1 MKRIVL
7 TSCSQ
12 RKKNNESLLSA
23 IERYDG
29 PNFRLLRKYL
39 NQTTDELDVYILS
52 ARYGLIHQEK
62 QISFYE
68 EKLNKNN
75 LQEITKLSIAQA
87 NNFFTGREKAKEVFV
102 NLGTLYLQVFEP
114 ILEKLSKKNELIF
127 TSGSSG
133 RRLAEM
139 HDWLYG
145 ENSPLRNEKTET
157 VLKEVYIKGI
167 QLRTDEKQIRSIIQ
181 KEITQNG
188 IKYLQNFQSWFVPI
202 DEFKISPKW
211 LISKLTG
218 LPVSKFH
225 SDQARKVL
233 QKLGIKVKRV

>member
-1 MKRIVL
+1 MKRIII

-52 ARYGLIHQEK
+52 AKYGLIYQEK

-87 NNFFTGREKAKEVFV
+87 NRFFTGTEKTKEVFV
-102 NLGTLYLQVFEP
+102 NLGALYLKVFEP
-114 ILEKLSKKNELIF
+114 ILEKLSEKNELIF

-167 QLRTDEKQIRSIIQ
+167 QLRTDEKQIRLIIQ

-202 DEFKISPKW
+202 DDFKISPKW

-233 QKLGIKVKRV
+233 QKLGIKVQRV